1 MNTNIKITLTDEQR
15 RLVQMQLT
23 GKQRMI
29 SRAELTSFVTGVVL
43 GVMDCETA
51 TKCAPVPCFAPRFD
65 LTDMP
70 DKYAAM
76 YKDKPEHWRLGWIK
90 GWNLV
95 GAAVA
100 K

>member
-29 SRAELTSFVTGVVL
+29 SRVELTSFVTGVVM
-43 GVMDCETA
+43 GVMDCETQ
-51 TKCAPVPCFAPRFD
+51 TKSAPVPCFAPRFD

-70 DKYAAM
+70 AKYAAM
-76 YKDKPEHWRLGWIK
+76 YGDKPEHWRLGWIK

-95 GAAVA
+95 GESLA